1 MTILKKDFQT
11 NINQSDAAF
20 EEKRVATSGTLNEPH
35 DNNNFRQSQ
44 MTDKDVII
52 TDNQIPPSARQ
63 LGNPS
68 DMI

>member
-11 NINQSDAAF
+11 NINQSDAAY

-35 DNNNFRQSQ
+35 DNYRRESQ
-44 MTDKDVII
+44 MTDKDIII
-52 TDNQIPPSARQ
+52 TDQVPTSARQ
-63 LGNPS
+63 LANPS